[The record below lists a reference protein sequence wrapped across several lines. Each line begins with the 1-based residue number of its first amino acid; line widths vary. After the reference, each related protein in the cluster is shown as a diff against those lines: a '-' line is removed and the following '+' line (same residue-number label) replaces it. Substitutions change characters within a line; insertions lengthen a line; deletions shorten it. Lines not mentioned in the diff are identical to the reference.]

1 MMNQQ
6 INTPQ
11 IFKAASLGFAQS
23 LINNGVPQEHVA
35 AAVNRY
41 MAVDGPVMRKAAR
54 VQAIDTMIANRLT
67 YMGIR

>member
-1 MMNQQ
+1 MMNNQ
-6 INTPQ
+6 ITTQQ

-41 MAVDGPVMRKAAR
+41 MAFDGPVMRKAAR
-54 VQAIDTMIANRLT
+54 VQAIDTMLANRLQW
-67 YMGIR
+67 MGMR